1 MKNTDEPSVANA
13 HEKGQMQGVAAVA
26 PCSASFV
33 LDCKG
38 REILPGDTLKV
49 FHFIGAR
56 RKRHYMYKYVLSVWH
71 HPKWPDGTDALR
83 ISHLDPRDDSY
94 FVMRQGQREET
105 YEIVQGYG
113 EDGQP
118 FYTREKRKPNSVVS
132 HTGALPD
139 SQISNQAP
147 RPGVGL

>member
-1 MKNTDEPSVANA
+1 MNSSDQLVSPVAVGSGA
-13 HEKGQMQGVAAVA
+13 SG
-26 PCSASFV
+26 SASFV

-56 RKRHYMYKYVLSVWH
+56 RKRHFMYKYVLSVWH
-71 HPKWPDGTDALR
+71 HPKWPEGTDALR
-83 ISHLDPRDDSY
+83 ISHLNPQADSY
-94 FVMRQGQREET
+94 FVLRKGQQEET

-118 FYTREKRKPNSVVS
+118 FDTREKRKPNTEASR
-132 HTGALPD
+132 GA
-139 SQISNQAP
+139 
-147 RPGVGL
+147 